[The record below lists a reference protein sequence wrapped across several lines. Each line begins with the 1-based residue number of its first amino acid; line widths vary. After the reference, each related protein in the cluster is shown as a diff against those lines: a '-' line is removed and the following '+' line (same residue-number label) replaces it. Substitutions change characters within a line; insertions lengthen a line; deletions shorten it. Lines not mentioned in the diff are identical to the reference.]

1 MPPKLK
7 RKDVEADLQA
17 AHGAISAIFND
28 AGEEGV
34 VPDFGAERY
43 AEAPSGSGD
52 SPLARSTLHRAV
64 AEAVN
69 SIREARRASVIA
81 EVSLQKLI
89 FDRLERAVGGRLEDA
104 DAFAQVDLSSIDD
117 KTWTYVVYGAEVPQ
131 QENAP
136 PPQMQPPQ
144 TPAARAPPDP
154 SVETPSLPCS
164 RPPLGDQPTQP
175 SAPTRGVGSK
185 TRGAAASAETLA
197 SALALVRAMQSDE
210 LAALGA
216 DLSSSSCRRS
226 RCQRLWSSRGSRGRG
241 RARRDGR
248 GA

>member
-69 SIREARRASVIA
+69 SVREARGDRAFQPA
-81 EVSLQKLI
+81 SLVKYV
-89 FDRLERAVGGRLEDA
+89 FDRLERAVGGRLE
-104 DAFAQVDLSSIDD
+104 VERL
-117 KTWTYVVYGAEVPQ
+117 G
-131 QENAP
+131 
-136 PPQMQPPQ
+136 QP
-144 TPAARAPPDP
+144 R
-154 SVETPSLPCS
+154 V
-164 RPPLGDQPTQP
+164 GMH
-175 SAPTRGVGSK
+175 RGFGW
-185 TRGAAASAETLA
+185 
-197 SALALVRAMQSDE
+197 
-210 LAALGA
+210 
-216 DLSSSSCRRS
+216 
-226 RCQRLWSSRGSRGRG
+226 RC
-241 RARRDGR
+241 
-248 GA
+248 

>member
-117 KTWTYVVYGAEVPQ
+117 KTCGRIVCRLRRGGA
-131 QENAP
+131 
-136 PPQMQPPQ
+136 
-144 TPAARAPPDP
+144 PAGERATAAD
-154 SVETPSLPCS
+154 
-164 RPPLGDQPTQP
+164 
-175 SAPTRGVGSK
+175 
-185 TRGAAASAETLA
+185 AAA
-197 SALALVRAMQSDE
+197 
-210 LAALGA
+210 A
-216 DLSSSSCRRS
+216 DA
-226 RCQRLWSSRGSRGRG
+226 RGSR
-241 RARRDGR
+241 A
-248 GA
+248 A